1 MKSKCPKYHFY
12 QKNLCIYECI
22 SYLFMDF
29 FGTFLQMMVN
39 MQL

>member
-1 MKSKCPKYHFY
+1 MVKVSFY

-22 SYLFMDF
+22 PYLFMDF

-39 MQL
+39 MKL